1 MEERD
6 VDIANKAVD
15 ERLNVMEGT
24 YAASHIWH
32 ISQTILKRA
41 QYSSLLSILYT
52 LYILHKGQTWHIITN
67 WFITK
72 TKHQRSRWK
81 T

>member
-24 YAASHIWH
+24 YAASHI
-32 ISQTILKRA
+32 
-41 QYSSLLSILYT
+41 
-52 LYILHKGQTWHIITN
+52 
-67 WFITK
+67 
-72 TKHQRSRWK
+72 
-81 T
+81 